1 MTSIGLGVLPS
12 CITMFLWFQI
22 VQRRENMDGRYSIFP
37 WSICLKFKR
46 MLLIQVCTLKLPKSE
61 VWTARAEPCQ
71 QALAKVQWRNIWD
84 VDSSSSLHKGQVLFV
99 PIPLFFKIRKVG
111 MLSCKI
117 LHVNKLT
124 LYVTFT
130 FQMRFHTSQ
139 GIRGGLRWP
148 RDFKASSLR
157 SILYA
162 FFTTNAPEEEF
173 FQKNLSAT
181 TLVFDKGI
189 LRILE
194 PWGPV

>member
-1 MTSIGLGVLPS
+1 
-12 CITMFLWFQI
+12 
-22 VQRRENMDGRYSIFP
+22 MDCRYSIFP
-37 WSICLKFKR
+37 WSIYLKFKR

-84 VDSSSSLHKGQVLFV
+84 VDLSSLHKGQVLFV

-111 MLSCKI
+111 MQSCKI
-117 LHVNKLT
+117 LHINKLT
-124 LYVTFT
+124 LYGTFT
-130 FQMRFHTSQ
+130 FQMRFQTSQ

-162 FFTTNAPEEEF
+162 FFTTNSLEEEC
-173 FQKNLSAT
+173 FQRILPAT

-189 LRILE
+189 LRISE